1 MEALGGGGGDGSGG
15 IVIVNK
21 QCDFRLDVYV
31 KVKATS
37 PIQHMKKFS
46 KGNKQLWWT
55 RHLICKTISNVERPS
70 CSRFDKEIQMRVRLK
85 MYFSCKL

>member
-21 QCDFRLDVYV
+21 QCDCRLDQLDVYV

-37 PIQHMKKFS
+37 PIQHVKKFS
-46 KGNKQLWWT
+46 KGNK
-55 RHLICKTISNVERPS
+55 
-70 CSRFDKEIQMRVRLK
+70 
-85 MYFSCKL
+85 